1 MLLSLHVKNL
11 ALIEEEEVVF
21 TDGLNIMTGETG
33 AGKSVIIGSVNLAL
47 GAKADKSLIRTG
59 AEYALV
65 ELVFRPDTQQ
75 QTEKLK
81 EMDLPLE
88 DDGSI
93 LIKRKIYPGRSV
105 CQAGGESVTTKQ
117 LREASS
123 CLIDVYGQRDNHAL
137 LKREAQL
144 SLIDEYA
151 GTPADEVK
159 QKLEE
164 VYDRYVK
171 LRDEWENGGLN
182 AAERARETDLLSYEI
197 REIEEASLKAGEDEE
212 LEKEYRK
219 LSNFRRISEAAGGAY
234 SLADGES
241 SAASMVD
248 RALRGL
254 LQVGGLDEKLDEVT
268 AQLSDIDAL
277 LSDFGRTLSDYME
290 ELAFDPARLEEI
302 EGRLNLIN
310 RLKEKYGRSIADIE
324 KEKAKKQERLDA
336 LLDYETTR
344 AKLKKQL
351 DKTHADLLSLC
362 ERLSGIRKEAADDL
376 LGKLSGALLDLN
388 FQQADLAADL
398 VSSPEHIGRNGYDA
412 VTLMISVNPGEERR
426 PLDEIASGG
435 ELSRIMLG
443 LKTVFAG
450 KDDIH
455 SFIFD
460 EIDSGISGQTAW
472 KVAEK
477 MGMLSRDHQIL
488 CITHLPQIAAMAD
501 SHFGIMKSV
510 RDGRTVTHIQRLK
523 EEESVRELARLLG
536 TADITDTTLE
546 NARDL
551 HRQAGRVKKSFDR

>member
-75 QTEKLK
+75 QTEKLR

-117 LREASS
+117 LREAAS

-151 GTPADEVK
+151 GAPADEVK
-159 QKLEE
+159 RKLEE
-164 VYDRYVK
+164 VYDQYVK

-324 KEKAKKQERLDA
+324 EEKAGKQERLDA

-344 AKLKKQL
+344 AQLKKQL
-351 DKTHADLLSLC
+351 DKTYSDLLSLC
-362 ERLSGIRKEAADDL
+362 GRLSKIRREAADDL
-376 LGKLSGALLDLN
+376 LGKLSKALLDLN

-398 VSSPEHIGRNGYDA
+398 VSSEDHIGRNGYDA

-501 SHFGIMKSV
+501 SHFRIMKSV

-551 HRQAGRVKKSFDR
+551 RRQAGRVKKSFDR